1 MDALKPVS
9 IAVFLG
15 VAWLPTRAL
24 SGDQSMVS
32 DGTSLSA
39 SIRQLQLSPE
49 QGAWQN
55 PYLPQASASYEAPL
69 AAGDEVTS
77 VAEATTPK
85 SADEVLARIVAQYR
99 RPMLDRGGWENPY
112 LPSTA
117 SGNALASVPV
127 GNGVT
132 LVANAPGSVSQ
143 SADEGAASGEPE
155 EAIQPRK

>member
-1 MDALKPVS
+1 MDALK
-9 IAVFLG
+9 AVFITTFLG
-15 VAWLPTRAL
+15 VVVFLPTRAL
-24 SGDQSMVS
+24 SGEESMVS

-39 SIRQLQLSPE
+39 SIP
-49 QGAWQN
+49 
-55 PYLPQASASYEAPL
+55 
-69 AAGDEVTS
+69 T
-77 VAEATTPK
+77 
-85 SADEVLARIVAQYR
+85 SADERMAQIVAQYR